1 MERDNP
7 LGNQGEENTSQ
18 VNQRA
23 HGEAGGWSPRDLQR
37 LEESAFP
44 RRLPPNRDEYG

>member
-1 MERDNP
+1 MYKQTSGNCHMERDNP

-23 HGEAGGWSPRDLQR
+23 HGEAGG
-37 LEESAFP
+37 
-44 RRLPPNRDEYG
+44 